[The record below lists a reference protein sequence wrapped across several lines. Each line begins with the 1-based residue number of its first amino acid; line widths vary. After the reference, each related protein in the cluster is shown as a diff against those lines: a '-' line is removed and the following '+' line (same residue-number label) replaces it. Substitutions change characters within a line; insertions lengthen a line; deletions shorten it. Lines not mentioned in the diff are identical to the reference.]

1 MTTTEGFVLDC
12 SAALAWCFPDEHAS
26 YPQSV
31 LDALATTATA
41 VPSLW
46 FLEVANA
53 LLVGERRGRCTAA
66 DIATWLGFLAALPIH
81 TDPETT
87 GRAWSDTLSLVRT
100 YNLSVYDAS
109 YLELSIRRNLPLAAV
124 DGKLKD
130 AATAAGVMLYT
141 PSS

>member
-1 MTTTEGFVLDC
+1 M
-12 SAALAWCFPDEHAS
+12 LAWCFPDEHAG

-53 LLVGERRGRCTAA
+53 SSSASAVAAVTAA

-81 TDPETT
+81 ADPETT
-87 GRAWSDTLSLVRT
+87 GRAWSDTLSLART

-109 YLELSIRRNLPLAAV
+109 YLELAIRRNLPLAV
-124 DGKLKD
+124 LDGKLKD
-130 AATAAGVMLYT
+130 AATAAGVTLYT
-141 PSS
+141 PSP

>member
-1 MTTTEGFVLDC
+1 MVLGGRKR
-12 SAALAWCFPDEHAS
+12 APRRRAPRPLH
-26 YPQSV
+26 
-31 LDALATTATA
+31 
-41 VPSLW
+41 
-46 FLEVANA
+46 
-53 LLVGERRGRCTAA
+53 RGRCTAA

-87 GRAWSDTLSLVRT
+87 GRAWSDTLSLART

-109 YLELSIRRNLPLAAV
+109 YLELSIRRNLPLAAL